1 MPSSLTTFLS
11 RALVYSTFLP
21 VSVLV
26 RSPYNQRLEAFL
38 GSTVSLN
45 PVRPKTPCPI
55 RSQLTS
61 TDLPM
66 ESPTPLDHHFQSVAE
81 LTCCVPPSLLYS
93 GTGILNPFPIDY
105 AFQPCLRG
113 RLTLG
118 GRTFP
123 RKPYPYGDMDFNHVY
138 RYLSL
143 DYHFQPLH

>member
-1 MPSSLTTFLS
+1 MLSLQQDPFFRRYGVNLPSSLTTFLS

-45 PVRPKTPCPI
+45 PICPKTPCPI
-55 RSQLTS
+55 RSQLTF

-66 ESPTPLDHHFQSVAE
+66 KSPTSLDHHFQSVAE
-81 LTCCVPPSLLYS
+81 LPCCGPPSLIYS

-105 AFQPCLRG
+105 AFQPRLRG

-123 RKPYPYGDMDFNHVY
+123 RIP
-138 RYLSL
+138 
-143 DYHFQPLH
+143 